1 MSDNCETKLNELLDI
16 LISNIELKDF
26 EKTFLKYLKK
36 SRNLKGKIYVIQK
49 FIKRLKK
56 TPEELFPDD
65 FNKYTECI
73 ANFDLKLCEERFQS
87 FIHIFLEQVKPDTDL
102 SNINKNII
110 TYLRN
115 KKYVKMELME
125 KLVIYV
131 ILNDLIGE
139 YNIYIENA
147 NINEI
152 SNEFN
157 NLLERCKFRSHLG
170 FI

>member
-1 MSDNCETKLNELLDI
+1 MSDSCETKLNELLDI

-36 SRNLKGKIYVIQK
+36 SQNLKGKIYVIQK
-49 FIKRLKK
+49 FLKRLKK

-102 SNINKNII
+102 SDVNKNII
-110 TYLRN
+110 IYLRN

-131 ILNDLIGE
+131 ILNDLII
-139 YNIYIENA
+139 NNDIYKSGVDIELIKEN
-147 NINEI
+147 
-152 SNEFN
+152 FN